1 VRAGSEQKKQP
12 VKKIFPVIILLIT
25 LSLIG
30 IIYIQV
36 NWVRTMV
43 ENKEEQLREKVS
55 NAIASVGVELAQQ
68 KATFPSIKNFRFKP
82 GEAFHP
88 TDQIFNE
95 LLKPTTIAQRFTV
108 NEIAE
113 KLQKAFNNVGLKNTR
128 FEFGI
133 SSDFNLITYELH
145 SPNFI
150 QVAEDT
156 IHNSATVYLLQEASG
171 TLINNLTPEE
181 ALCVVVPNFKS
192 IVLKDL
198 RVMIMFAI
206 FFTLVIIAAFY
217 LTVRTLLQQ
226 KKISE
231 IKNDFINNM
240 THEFKT
246 PLATIS
252 LAVDA
257 LRNEKVSQ
265 DKQKSNYFSS
275 IIKEENKRMN
285 KQVETILQ
293 AALLDRNE
301 MQMNLFPVHVHEI
314 IKDVVDNFK
323 LQLEDKHGKAELHL
337 NASNDQ
343 LMVDEVH
350 FTSLVSNL
358 IDNAVKYSRDHVH
371 IAVTTHSSNKNFV
384 LRIEDNG
391 IGMNK
396 ETQRRIFEKF
406 YRAHTGN
413 LHNVK
418 GFGLGLSYVKTMVD
432 AHHGKIR
439 VESTIGKGT
448 TFTLDFPFRTNHEL
462 TEDNKQA
469 SP

>member
-1 VRAGSEQKKQP
+1 
-12 VKKIFPVIILLIT
+12 VKKIFPVIITLIT

-36 NWVRTMV
+36 NWVRTML
-43 ENKEEQLREKVS
+43 ENKNEQLLQKVDF
-55 NAIASVGVELAQQ
+55 AINDVGQELIQQ
-68 KATFPSIKNFRFKP
+68 RSLLPGIKNFRFKP
-82 GEAFHP
+82 GETLHP
-88 TDQIFNE
+88 SDQVLME
-95 LLKPTTIAQRFTV
+95 LLKPTTIAQKFSV
-108 NEIAE
+108 AEIGD
-113 KLQKAFNNVGLKNTR
+113 KLQKAFNNHGLKNTR
-128 FEFGI
+128 FEFGV
-133 SSDFNLITYELH
+133 SSDINLITYELQ
-145 SPNFI
+145 SANFLE
-150 QVAEDT
+150 VVEDT
-156 IHNSATVYLLQEASG
+156 LHNRAFVIPLQEASG
-171 TLINNLTPEE
+171 STLNNLTPSE
-181 ALCVVVPNFKS
+181 ALCVVVPNYKN
-192 IVLKDL
+192 IVLKEM
-198 RVMIMFAI
+198 RMMIFVAI
-206 FFTLVIIAAFY
+206 FFTLIIVTAFY

-257 LRNEKVSQ
+257 LRNDKVSQ

-301 MQMNLFPVHVHEI
+301 MELNLFPVHVHEV

-323 LQLEDKHGKAELHL
+323 LQLEDKHGKAEMLL
-337 NASNDQ
+337 NASNDL
-343 LMVDEVH
+343 LMIDEVH
-350 FTSLVSNL
+350 FTSLISNL
-358 IDNAVKYSRDHVH
+358 IDNAVKYSKDHVNIKITSH
-371 IAVTTHSSNKNFV
+371 NTNKNFL

-413 LHNVK
+413 VHNVK

-432 AHHGKIR
+432 AHDGKIK
-439 VESTIGKGT
+439 VDSTIGKGT
-448 TFTLDFPFRTNHEL
+448 SFTLEFPFKNDHEL
-462 TEDNKQA
+462 YPDNKQE